1 MERSLAT
8 GCAYWPSALSAA
20 VPRGTGRSRRP
31 GSPDPPLH
39 VPLQAGRGMSGHVA
53 EMDENAQLS
62 AGHACGSRHYTTGCT
77 RPAASM
83 E

>member
-8 GCAYWPSALSAA
+8 GWAYWPSALSKKSLTEPDDPAGQ
-20 VPRGTGRSRRP
+20 VRRTGVYMHP
-31 GSPDPPLH
+31 CH
-39 VPLQAGRGMSGHVA
+39 AGRGMSGHVA

-62 AGHACGSRHYTTGCT
+62 AGHSCGSRHYTTGC
-77 RPAASM
+77 RSGLM